1 MSFSNG
7 GVDTFDPAKGFI
19 GVRLQQGVPLLDR
32 DWNELEDIRR
42 HVERTLRE
50 QYVGEGVPDNDG
62 FVITAPPFPAPDDV
76 LIGAGHCS
84 VAGYAVWHAT
94 STLFPAQGDGTP
106 LPPALPDAAD
116 VLVLYL
122 EPDVLRV

>member
-50 QYVGEGVPDNDG
+50 EYVGEGVPDGEG
-62 FVITAPPFPAPDDV
+62 FQVTAPTFPAPNDV

-84 VAGYAVWHAT
+84 VAGYDVWQAM
-94 STLFPAQGDGTP
+94 SSPFSAQGD
-106 LPPALPDAAD
+106 
-116 VLVLYL
+116 
-122 EPDVLRV
+122 